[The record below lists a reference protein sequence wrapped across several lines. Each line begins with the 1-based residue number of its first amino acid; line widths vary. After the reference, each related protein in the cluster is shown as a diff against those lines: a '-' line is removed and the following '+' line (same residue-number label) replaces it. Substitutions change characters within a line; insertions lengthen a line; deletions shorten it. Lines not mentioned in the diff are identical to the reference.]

1 METGEA
7 EIAAKKLRERG
18 KRLWKNYRWTNEMY
32 DALLAEQ
39 GGVCAACGQP
49 PKDGGMKLVVDHYH
63 FKVRARRSLGPFN
76 GAVGGGIASLK
87 QGWEASCPELSN
99 WNWWGKTKEDAI
111 RLAKDSLLPLSV
123 RGLLCPGRHGKA
135 GHGSCNR
142 LIGRIDNIEWL
153 RKVIHYLENPPAKKI
168 LDKTAADVVRL

>member
-18 KRLWKNYRWTNEMY
+18 KRLWQNYRWTNEMY

-63 FKVRARRSLGPFN
+63 FKIQAFRNVSYFPDPER
-76 GAVGGGIASLK
+76 K
-87 QGWEASCPELSN
+87 WEAEAFFPNGIWIREM
-99 WNWWGKTKEDAI
+99 GKTKEEAVDKVREKA
-111 RLAKDSLLPLSV
+111 LPVSV

-142 LIGRIDNIEWL
+142 LIGRIDNVEWL

-168 LDKTAADVVRL
+168 LDKMVADVVRL